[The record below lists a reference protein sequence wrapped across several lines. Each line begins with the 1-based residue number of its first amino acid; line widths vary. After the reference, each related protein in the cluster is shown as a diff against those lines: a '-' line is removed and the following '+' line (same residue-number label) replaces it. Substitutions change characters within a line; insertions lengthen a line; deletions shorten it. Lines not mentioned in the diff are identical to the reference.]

1 MSQIPSDDET
11 RDLPDYPRR
20 SILKKEESRTRRE
33 SDRRLRFD
41 EDSISKSQISDI
53 EELKSMTDIY
63 PELVEDLQF
72 DWKDLKT
79 MDAGEVEWEKVRA
92 VRRK

>member
-1 MSQIPSDDET
+1 
-11 RDLPDYPRR
+11 
-20 SILKKEESRTRRE
+20 
-33 SDRRLRFD
+33 
-41 EDSISKSQISDI
+41 
-53 EELKSMTDIY
+53 MTDIY

-92 VRRK
+92 VRRKSFEMKAKSEKLNEFTLARSVYHVDDAEDKERANAETCGKHEHATGE